1 MTRNPKPH
9 VIRVTHN
16 GKEQIFKIVQTI
28 ADDEIRQLEVRERY
42 LSKFQICQKSTAIFV
57 KLRWTFP
64 WYRRSKLTLQRLGR
78 RSALNVPYGS
88 ES

>member
-1 MTRNPKPH
+1 MTRSPKPH
-9 VIRVTHN
+9 IIRVTHN

-28 ADDEIRQLEVRERY
+28 ADDEIHRPEARERY
-42 LSKFQICQKSTAIFV
+42 LSKFQICQKPT
-57 KLRWTFP
+57 LR
-64 WYRRSKLTLQRLGR
+64 LLGR

>member
-28 ADDEIRQLEVRERY
+28 ADDEIRQLEAPRGY

-64 WYRRSKLTLQRLGR
+64 
-78 RSALNVPYGS
+78 
-88 ES
+88 

>member
-1 MTRNPKPH
+1 MTRSPKPH
-9 VIRVTHN
+9 IIRVTRN

-28 ADDEIRQLEVRERY
+28 ADDEIHRLEARERY

-64 WYRRSKLTLQRLGR
+64 
-78 RSALNVPYGS
+78 
-88 ES
+88 